1 MDRQTKR
8 EILLLAF
15 GTILAEAPLLAI
27 AAVKRNRKG
36 PICFSPYLYRAR
48 RMPSP
53 RSRARASGLCA
64 PRRRSR
70 SPASHRSEVL
80 EAAEKRVDGDKG

>member
-27 AAVKRNRKG
+27 AAVKRNRKD

-53 RSRARASGLCA
+53 RPRARI
-64 PRRRSR
+64 RTSR
-70 SPASHRSEVL
+70 SSSPVKIAGIASL
-80 EAAEKRVDGDKG
+80 